1 MNKNWRDK
9 RMKKKEKLIKKWK
22 NKWSGITLIALVVTI
37 IVLLILAAVAINLT
51 IGDNG
56 IFTRAQDATKEVY
69 TGNGSIN
76 WNNDTSK
83 FVDSGNPFFV
93 RGGAI
98 VNGKYAGVFQS
109 DYNNNSGGNGFRVVL
124 VEAGT

>member
-1 MNKNWRDK
+1 
-9 RMKKKEKLIKKWK
+9 MKKKEKLIKKWK

-109 DYNNNSGGNGFRVVL
+109 DYNNNSGCNRFREVL
-124 VEAGT
+124 V